1 MTLAFPSS
9 PHCVPTTT
17 VAGTLVQVT
26 RAATHRS
33 RKAGQGISQAS
44 LLLNGH
50 SCAVKHASMK
60 MDYIQTAA
68 LVADN
73 YSCASLF
80 KIKTVLHVGSDAFD
94 LQHFKHRH
102 FPGEG
107 FENDDSLFSPRPPW
121 SHPFGWLAQLG
132 NKRHLAKRLA
142 RNGFWFARKIWRRK
156 RYLRGQRT
164 TSSDDLYR
172 FPLRNTP
179 VVTIK
184 QK

>member
-102 FPGEG
+102 FQVKDSKTMIRCSVPDRHGVIRSG
-107 FENDDSLFSPRPPW
+107 GWPSWGTSDTLPNDWPETVSGSLEKSGDGSGIFV
-121 SHPFGWLAQLG
+121 G
-132 NKRHLAKRLA
+132 NGQHLPM
-142 RNGFWFARKIWRRK
+142 I
-156 RYLRGQRT
+156 YT
-164 TSSDDLYR
+164 D
-172 FPLRNTP
+172 FPCGTLP
-179 VVTIK
+179 
-184 QK
+184 